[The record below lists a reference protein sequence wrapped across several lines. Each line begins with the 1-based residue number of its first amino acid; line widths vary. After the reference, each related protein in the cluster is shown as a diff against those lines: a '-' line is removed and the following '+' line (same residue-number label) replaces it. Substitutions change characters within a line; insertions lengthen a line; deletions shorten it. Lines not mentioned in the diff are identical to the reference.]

1 MRDRLEKTLAEN
13 EPPGEVRRSA
23 PSPPPDDQE
32 VVLAELVSRVL
43 DRGVVVAGDVTI
55 SVAGIDLVYLGLSLR
70 LAATE
75 TLLRRSRARDRLPS
89 SALAADEKAD
99 P

>member
-1 MRDRLEKTLAEN
+1 MSERQRGT
-13 EPPGEVRRSA
+13 
-23 PSPPPDDQE
+23 PPPRTSDEPVGDQE

-70 LAATE
+70 LASSE
-75 TLLRRSRARDRLPS
+75 TLLRRARSREELPPAPPDRPP
-89 SALAADEKAD
+89 DR
-99 P
+99 